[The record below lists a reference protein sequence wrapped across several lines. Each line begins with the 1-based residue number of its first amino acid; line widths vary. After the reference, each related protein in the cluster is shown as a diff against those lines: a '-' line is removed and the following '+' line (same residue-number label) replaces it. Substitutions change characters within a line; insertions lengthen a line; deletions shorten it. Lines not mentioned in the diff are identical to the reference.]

1 MGLDIRVINVVMQ
14 TGDEFLTNG
23 NAEIALHFFREASY
37 LFPGSAICCI
47 REAQCHLVLVSIDFN
62 VLIIF

>member
-1 MGLDIRVINVVMQ
+1 MQ
-14 TGDEFLTNG
+14 TGDEFLTDG
-23 NAEIALHFFREASY
+23 NAEIALHFFRETSY

-47 REAQCHLVLVSIDFN
+47 REAQCYLVLVSIDFN